1 MEMFN
6 ICMSVAIDKEI
17 RKKTLKRNIIK
28 GAIAAGGAALSTL
41 IKDDTIR
48 TIALSI
54 TSVYGAKNI
63 VDGIRNAIGIKRET
77 DFLNDPFGNGKTK

>member
-6 ICMSVAIDKEI
+6 ICMKVAIDKEI
-17 RKKTLKRNIIK
+17 RKRTLKRNVIK
-28 GAIAAGGAALSTL
+28 AAIGAGGAALSTL

-63 VDGIRNAIGIKRET
+63 VEGIHNAIGIKRET
-77 DFLNDPFGNGKTK
+77 EFLNDPFGHGKN